1 MELIKTII
9 DFILHIDLY
18 LIDIVQDYQTWTY
31 LILFLII
38 FAETGLVI
46 TPFLPGDSVLFA
58 MGALIAKPETP
69 LNIVLMWGLLVF
81 AAILGDFV
89 NYEIGKHLGMRVFRK
104 DSKIFKPS
112 YLEKTQGFY
121 SKYGLRTIIY
131 ARFIP
136 IVRTFAPFV
145 AGVVKMTYAK
155 FGAYNVIGGFLW
167 VSLFL
172 FAGYFFGQISFIKNN
187 FSLVIV
193 SIIFISLLP
202 PLIELLKEK
211 GKKKRN
217 ISE

>member
-1 MELIKTII
+1 MELLKTVI

-69 LNIVLMWGLLVF
+69 LNILFMWGILVF

-89 NYEIGKHLGMRVFRK
+89 NYEIGKHFGLRVFRK
-104 DSKIFKPS
+104 ESNIFKPA
-112 YLEKTQGFY
+112 YLEKTQSFY
-121 SKYGLRTIIY
+121 TKYGLKTIIY

-145 AGVVKMTYAK
+145 AGLVKMAYAK
-155 FGAYNVIGGFLW
+155 FGIYNIVGGFLW

-172 FAGYFFGQISFIKNN
+172 FAGYYFGQIPLVNDN
-187 FSLVIV
+187 FSIVIV

-202 PLIELLKEK
+202 PLLEVFK
-211 GKKKRN
+211 GKLKKKNN
-217 ISE
+217 ITK